1 MSTMRGATGRAPAIM
16 LDFSPDSLHLAGPI
30 TIGFPHDAVSGGME
44 MDKTFNNMMWD
55 LLVAQKREIL
65 DALVATNADFRAIVA
80 EMDPK
85 DFADVASDDID
96 RKMIEALGS
105 QDLKRLRAIE
115 AALSRIN
122 QGRYGACMKCG
133 KKIPTERLT
142 AIPYAVLCI
151 ECQKSEERRNR

>member
-1 MSTMRGATGRAPAIM
+1 
-16 LDFSPDSLHLAGPI
+16 
-30 TIGFPHDAVSGGME
+30 
-44 MDKTFNNMMWD
+44 MDKDTIEKMRLN
-55 LLVAQKREIL
+55 LLAQKKEIL
-65 DALVATNADFRAIVA
+65 DTLVSTNADFRAIVE

-105 QDLKRLRAIE
+105 QEIKRLRAID

-122 QGRYGACMKCG
+122 QGRYGLCMKCN
-133 KKIPTERLT
+133 KKIPAERLK

-151 ECQKSEERRNR
+151 DCQKGEERRNR

>member
-1 MSTMRGATGRAPAIM
+1 
-16 LDFSPDSLHLAGPI
+16 
-30 TIGFPHDAVSGGME
+30 
-44 MDKTFNNMMWD
+44 MDKETTEKMRE

-65 DALVATNADFRAIVA
+65 ETLIATNADFRAIVE

-105 QDLKRLRAIE
+105 QDIKRLRAID

-122 QGRYGACMKCG
+122 LGRYGICMKCN
-133 KKIPTERLT
+133 KKIPTERLG

-151 ECQKSEERRNR
+151 DCQKEEERRNR

>member
-1 MSTMRGATGRAPAIM
+1 MVV
-16 LDFSPDSLHLAGPI
+16 DFVEEMKESLLR
-30 TIGFPHDAVSGGME
+30 
-44 MDKTFNNMMWD
+44 
-55 LLVAQKREIL
+55 QKREIL
-65 DALVATNADFRAIVA
+65 DNLIATNADFRAIVE

-105 QDLKRLRAIE
+105 QDIKRLKAID
-115 AALSRIN
+115 AALARI
-122 QGRYGACMKCG
+122 QLGKYGFCVKCS
-133 KKIPTERLT
+133 KKIPRERLQ